1 MVGFKVPLIGHEEV
15 IKDYPYNLV
24 SHPVEY
30 SSQRP
35 VIEMGVNTN
44 SEHVNRLLMT
54 KSEDWAYEEEHRVV
68 DVTRGA
74 GIHTFNR
81 ERVLECVIVGMAMP
95 ESDYKTLRQA
105 VTETA
110 KNPALSG
117 LKLYKAQMSKKDYA
131 IEIPKFPF

>member
-1 MVGFKVPLIGHEEV
+1 MGHDEDIEN
-15 IKDYPYNLV
+15 YPFNLV
-24 SHPVEY
+24 CHPVEY

-35 VIEMGVNTN
+35 VIEMGDNTDD
-44 SEHVNRLLMT
+44 EHVQKLLMT
-54 KSEDWAYEEEHRVV
+54 KSEGWAYEEEHRVV

-81 ERVLECVIVGMAMP
+81 ERVLECVIAGMAMP
-95 ESDYKTLRQA
+95 ESDFKTLSQA

-110 KNPALSG
+110 EDPELSG
-117 LKLYKAQMSKKDYA
+117 LRLYKAQISEKDYA